1 MSRVRVIGGGLIA
14 ATVAAGF
21 LAWPTEVST
30 QTPPGFTSLF
40 DGKTLTNWKGDP
52 AVWSV
57 KDGVIR
63 GGSTNPIAF
72 NTFLISERTYG
83 DFELH
88 LKYRFAT
95 PTGNSGLQFRSG
107 QAEGNHVLGGPQANI
122 IPAVFQNCGLPSCGQ
137 ERFGML
143 YEELG
148 RQILATLG
156 DKVTVTRHQLNTG
169 GSGRVVR
176 NVSATVNTRDAIIKT
191 IRPYPEWNDV
201 VLIAMG
207 DRAIEAINNH
217 LAFDV
222 TDKDPM
228 VPKRGLIGMQAH
240 AGNPMFVEYKDIVIR
255 ELTALPDT
263 SKFVTNP
270 GPPSTPAKI
279 EMNVRMEDPAAAP
292 ARGAA
297 PPATPAR

>member
-1 MSRVRVIGGGLIA
+1 MSRLRTIGGASIA
-14 ATVAAGF
+14 ATV
-21 LAWPTEVST
+21 LACSLTWTST
-30 QTPPGFTSLF
+30 VFTQQTPPGFTSLF
-40 DGKTLTNWKGDP
+40 DGKTLSGWKGDP
-52 AVWSV
+52 AIWSV

-72 NTFLISERTYG
+72 NTFLISDRTYG
-83 DFELH
+83 DFELRFR
-88 LKYRFAT
+88 YRFAT

-107 QAEGNHVLGGPQANI
+107 QSEGNHVLGGPQANI

-169 GSGRVVR
+169 GSGKVVR
-176 NVSATVNTRDAIIKT
+176 TVEGTVNPRDAIIGT
-191 IRPYPEWNDV
+191 IRAYPEWNDV

-207 DRAIEAINNH
+207 DRAIHAINGQ

-240 AGNPMFVEYKDIVIR
+240 AGNAMFVEFKDVVIR
-255 ELTALPDT
+255 ELTALPD
-263 SKFVTNP
+263 VTRFATKA

-279 EMNVRMEDPAAAP
+279 EMNVRMETPGAPGAPAPAA
-292 ARGAA
+292 
-297 PPATPAR
+297 TPVR